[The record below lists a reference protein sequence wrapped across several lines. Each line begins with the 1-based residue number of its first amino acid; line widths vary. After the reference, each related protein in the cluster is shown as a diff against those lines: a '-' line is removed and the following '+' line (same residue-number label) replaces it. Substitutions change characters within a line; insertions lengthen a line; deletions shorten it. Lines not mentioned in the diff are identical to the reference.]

1 MTNNLGRT
9 ELAPGQTSNQY
20 ATVNGSDARID
31 AAMTDALNVS
41 ISTAGSYT
49 VSTDNLTK
57 HYAFDLVNAG
67 SPPIANFGVIFDQ
80 DFGRG
85 AILVRNHTSFV
96 ASITATGQTLPAVT
110 IDPGRT
116 VAIYINAT
124 DAIAIGSGVS
134 AFVDL
139 TDVPQAYAGA
149 AGYVVQ
155 VNAAATGLAFRDPA
169 QGVVPTASKWRVNVT
184 ASNDASPFLSI
195 GDVEFREF
203 VGVAETMMTV
213 GGTPLASAPFF
224 GGDPASLL
232 FNGLTNVRYA
242 YDMTGGYGAG
252 KYAEFDFTTARQV
265 RQLCMKAPDAFFAEM
280 AKDWTLDYWN
290 GSAWVTV
297 LTVTGETGWTTGQAR
312 TYNVNYFG
320 GFQAHDAD
328 LDAFAALT
336 SAANKLPYFTGSNA
350 MALTDFT
357 SQARSVLDDTTFP
370 AMLTTLGAVALAG
383 DTMTGPLAVSVG
395 AVGAP
400 GLTFAGDTDT
410 GFWQTSAQIH
420 MSIDGVEYA
429 RFCAN
434 SARFGDPA
442 TPAANTYE
450 FINPANTN
458 TTFSIQSTGSGVT
471 SFVCRSDSTMAFTFF
486 RYSADATAP
495 SVSGV
500 KARGSFASPTVP
512 LTSDV
517 LMQLNFSGWNGASS
531 AVSSVQIRGVVT
543 ETTYSNSN
551 RGGRLEILS
560 CPNLSFTL
568 TENARFEHAT
578 GFSMFGANVVI
589 DQNRN
594 HRLRVYT
601 VATLPTHAAGLEVYC
616 SDTGGGGTHLASDGT
631 NWQRTHPGQSTL
643 ASDAAHTFSTVHL
656 TTARF
661 IRGNSTLTANR
672 TTTLGTAGVPSGSWF
687 EFRRD
692 GGGAF
697 NWDIGGLK
705 TLTAA
710 AQWARVAYD
719 GSAWYLSASS

>member
-20 ATVNGSDARID
+20 TTVNGSDARID
-31 AAMTDALNVS
+31 GAITAPLAVPV
-41 ISTAGSYT
+41 STAGTYT
-49 VSTDNLTK
+49 VSTDDLTK
-57 HYAFDLVNAG
+57 HQCFDLNNAG
-67 SPPIANFGVIFDQ
+67 SPPIANFNIIFDQ
-80 DFGRG
+80 DNPRG
-85 AILVRNHTSFV
+85 AILVRNHTSFT
-96 ASITATGQTLPAVT
+96 ASITATGQTLPAVV
-110 IDPGRT
+110 IDANS
-116 VAIYINAT
+116 AIAVYIGAT
-124 DAIAIGSGVS
+124 DAIGIGSGVNG
-134 AFVDL
+134 FTDL
-139 TDVPQAYAGA
+139 GDVPHAYSGA
-149 AGYVVQ
+149 SGYVVE
-155 VNAAATGLAFRDPA
+155 VNSTGTGLIFRDLS
-169 QGVVPTASKWRVNVT
+169 QGELPVASKWRVNIT
-184 ASNDASPFLSI
+184 ASNDPSPFLSV

-213 GGTPLASAPFF
+213 GGTPLASPPYF
-224 GGDPASLL
+224 GGDPPSLL
-232 FNGLTNVRYA
+232 FNGLTNARYA
-242 YDMTGGYGAG
+242 YALSGGFGTGQ
-252 KYAEFDFTTARQV
+252 YAEFDFTTPRQV

-312 TYNVNYFG
+312 TYNVNYSG
-320 GFQAHDAD
+320 GF
-328 LDAFAALT
+328 
-336 SAANKLPYFTGSNA
+336 
-350 MALTDFT
+350 
-357 SQARSVLDDTTFP
+357 
-370 AMLTTLGAVALAG
+370 VAKTG
-383 DTMTGPLAVSVG
+383 DTMTGALQVPAG
-395 AVGAP
+395 AVGTP
-400 GLTFAGDTDT
+400 GLRIGDADT
-410 GFWQTSAQIH
+410 GFFSTIHGEISAAF
-420 MSIDGVEYA
+420 DGVETIRLFPTSMRYG
-429 RFCAN
+429 AN
-434 SARFGDPA
+434 VD
-442 TPAANTYE
+442 PAANTYQ
-450 FINPANTN
+450 FQNPDNT
-458 TTFSIQSTGSGVT
+458 STIFGIE
-471 SFVCRSDSTMAFTFF
+471 
-486 RYSADATAP
+486 
-495 SVSGV
+495 
-500 KARGSFASPTVP
+500 ARGSGTVSFIVRGEAATSFSFQRYSGDATSAAISFVKGRGTVAAKTVP
-512 LTSDV
+512 STSDA
-517 LMQLNFSGWNGASS
+517 LGTLNFNGDNGAGS
-531 AVSSVQIRGVVT
+531 AVASAQIIGRAT
-543 ETTYSNSN
+543 EVTYSNSN
-551 RGGRLEILS
+551 RGGRLEIWAV
-560 CPNLSFTL
+560 PNLSFTIA
-568 TENARFEHAT
+568 EQARFEPAT